1 MNRPPIEE
9 LKKQAFT
16 AECEIGNYM
25 RILPNEVTELCNYAL
40 ALESQL
46 SATIKRAVRAET
58 KEQAYRKALEIIAN
72 IEKKTEQK
80 PYGTVVYTPTLSS
93 IQRFAGQVLS
103 CPEKAIETLN
113 DLAELESKSNA
124 G

>member
-1 MNRPPIEE
+1 
-9 LKKQAFT
+9 
-16 AECEIGNYM
+16 M

-46 SATIKRAVRAET
+46 SATIKRAVVET
-58 KEQAYRKALEIIAN
+58 KEQACRKALEIIAN